1 MSRTIDHGL
10 QSNKKRNSQPLYKR
24 IADTNESNT
33 NPRIGSEINSIGQRR
48 RRWCHRGCCSGQK
61 SWKFNTKTTA
71 LYTTCFLLKLHRLT
85 CVSMCAL
92 IWHFSIQKPPKF
104 IKTFKNHR
112 LKHKCAPRS
121 RSGGG
126 RGGHGGGTAVLNY
139 MWKCNAVFQEG
150 YVMSLI

>member
-1 MSRTIDHGL
+1 MSHPMEHGL
-10 QSNKKRNSQPLYKR
+10 KSNKKELY
-24 IADTNESNT
+24 IEDTNE
-33 NPRIGSEINSIGQRR
+33 PNSIPQNGSGRNSTGQRR
-48 RRWCHRGCCSGQK
+48 RRWCHRSCCSRRK
-61 SWKFNTKTTA
+61 SWKINTKTTA

-126 RGGHGGGTAVLNY
+126 RGGHGGGGGTAVLNY

-150 YVMSLI
+150 YVMRLI